1 MNYRIMKDSAIAR
14 FTYMVEDQAVVEP
27 VLSIPATSSE
37 NRTTVKI
44 GSKIRLY
51 SNTEGAVIFYTM
63 DGTEPLYGAA
73 ADGSGMEAKND
84 NTKKYNAS
92 QGITVPEIGDS
103 SIITITAVAY
113 CKGLASSNI
122 SRLIFQYPAAVT
134 APYAHTFRWSS
145 YREHAGDTE
154 DCHRG
159 GSDLLRSRLWK

>member
-1 MNYRIMKDSAIAR
+1 MKDSAIAR

-63 DGTEPLYGAA
+63 DGTEPFYGPA
-73 ADGSGMEAKND
+73 ADGSGMEAKSD

-134 APYAHTFRWSS
+134 APYATPS
-145 YREHAGDTE
+145 AGAVTE
-154 DCHRG
+154 NTQVTLKTATEGDR
-159 GSDLLRSRLWK
+159 